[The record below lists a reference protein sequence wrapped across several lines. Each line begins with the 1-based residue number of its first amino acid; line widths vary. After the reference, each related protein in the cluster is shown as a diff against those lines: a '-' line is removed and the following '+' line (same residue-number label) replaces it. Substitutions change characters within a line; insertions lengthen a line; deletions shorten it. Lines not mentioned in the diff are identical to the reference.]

1 MKDCWVYSCIL
12 AILVDHSVKG
22 IRTLQCLLK
31 PAWRGSYWAALVRP
45 VKPEMVPVVTST
57 PMKRMPKGLWYTK
70 YFLKFLSIDSK
81 TFYKRLLVFILSTL
95 LYSWVWLHVQ
105 DHRWT
110 RVKSQEGTKNSFEQ
124 IFDLAKWLMYFSAN
138 LATGEWANNL
148 TIITQVK
155 NKRQQTGKTKTNRG
169 FRSSQMRRSHFVPSD
184 ISTTV

>member
-1 MKDCWVYSCIL
+1 
-12 AILVDHSVKG
+12 
-22 IRTLQCLLK
+22 
-31 PAWRGSYWAALVRP
+31 
-45 VKPEMVPVVTST
+45 
-57 PMKRMPKGLWYTK
+57 MKRMPKGLWYTK
-70 YFLKFLSIDSK
+70 YFNINFIIGVRCAIEVFVKIVGKEEVQASFFEISEYSK

-155 NKRQQTGKTKTNRG
+155 NKRQQTGKTKKSYRCPKFDGDAKQTLEIRVE
-169 FRSSQMRRSHFVPSD
+169 R
-184 ISTTV
+184 